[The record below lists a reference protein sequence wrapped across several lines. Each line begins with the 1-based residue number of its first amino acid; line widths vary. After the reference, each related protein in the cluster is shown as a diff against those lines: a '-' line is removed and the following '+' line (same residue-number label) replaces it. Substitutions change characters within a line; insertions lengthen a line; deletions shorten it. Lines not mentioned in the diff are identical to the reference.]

1 MSNATRSV
9 HPLPISHVRV
19 EGQGL
24 CLDEQRVY
32 CQRKSRTVSVGECR
46 ECRHFRALRP
56 GVRDALACLLCDEAP
71 TDSELPSHFH
81 LPRLCAGDLMTRD
94 VVCVRPDLSL
104 DAAALLMLE
113 QPGQTLPVVDA
124 SGLVIGTLSDA
135 ELQLEVQ
142 AARTESATVMAAM
155 TPCPLLIPE
164 GTPITRAAAVM
175 AFESVS
181 CLVVVSPA
189 GTVSGMLMAT
199 DLLSWLA
206 RADGYLSRPRSS
218 SPPPR

>member
-1 MSNATRSV
+1 MSNAGRPT
-9 HPLPISHVRV
+9 HQLPISHVRV
-19 EGQGL
+19 EGSAT

-32 CQRKSRTVSVGECR
+32 CQRRSRTVSVGECR
-46 ECRHFRALRP
+46 DCRHFRALRP
-56 GVRDALACLLCDEAP
+56 GMRDALACLLCEEAP
-71 TDSELPSHFH
+71 PDSELPSHFH

-124 SGLVIGTLSDA
+124 SGTVIGTLSDA
-135 ELQLEVQ
+135 ELQLEIQ
-142 AARTESATVMAAM
+142 AARSDSATVLAAM
-155 TPCPLLIPE
+155 APCPLLIPE
-164 GTPITRAAAVM
+164 ATPITRAAAIM
-175 AFESVS
+175 AFEDVS

-189 GTVSGMLMAT
+189 RAVSGVLTAT

-218 SPPPR
+218 RPPAR